1 MKRAVLYAR
10 VSTERQVEKD
20 LSIPAQIEELTQY
33 AINHDLE
40 VIDIYTDEGIS
51 ARTAD
56 RPAFQLMISDAKK
69 KPRPFDVILFHK
81 NDRFARNREDAIV
94 YKNLLRKE
102 CGIELI
108 AIKEDFGE
116 GPYAQLIEGILE
128 IMAEFYSINL
138 SQEARKGMK
147 KKARSGKVLG
157 LSPIGYQPNE
167 NGFLSIVEDEAKIV
181 KYIFREYIGT
191 KKGLRAIAMD
201 LKKYGYSKFG
211 KGAEKY
217 KWSAASIKIIL
228 TNPTYVGDKI
238 WNQRDTTSGKITLR
252 DKSQWITV
260 TNAHPAIIDRETFH
274 EAQEILKLKR
284 SYRSST
290 SDYLL
295 KGMIRCMDCGGNLTQ
310 FKYRWT
316 NSSGKQVTQG
326 LRCSNYVHTGECY
339 FNNILM
345 REIESELFSYL
356 RDIVNRRIQKDN
368 LFISTK
374 QSQGL
379 HLQLSQ
385 CQNELIQI
393 DERFER
399 QMIAFENQIIT
410 VEQLKIY
417 KERLTNEKE
426 QLVAEI
432 DKLKDRINRRQ
443 IDTKLLA
450 KRISSVIDT
459 IEDESLEF
467 KERRSCLKT
476 IVDHIEYSKN
486 QNKLAVYLRV
496 A

>member
-1 MKRAVLYAR
+1 MKRTVLYAR

-33 AINHDLE
+33 AIDHELE
-40 VIDIYTDEGIS
+40 VVDIYTDEGIS

-69 KPRPFDVILFHK
+69 QPRPFDVILFHK

-147 KKARSGKVLG
+147 KKAQSGKVLG

-167 NGFLSIVEDEAKIV
+167 DGFLSIVEDEAKIV
-181 KYIFREYIGT
+181 QYIFREYTET

-201 LKKYGYSKFG
+201 LKKYGYSIFG
-211 KGAEKY
+211 KVAEKY
-217 KWSAASIKIIL
+217 KWSAAGLKVIL
-228 TNPTYVGDKI
+228 TNPTYVGDKV

-260 TNAHPAIIDRETFH
+260 IDAHPAIIDRDTFH
-274 EAQEILKLKR
+274 EAQEILKMKR
-284 SYRSST
+284 NYRSST

-295 KGMIRCMDCGGNLTQ
+295 KGMTRCMDCGGNLTQ
-310 FKYRWT
+310 FKYKWT

-345 REIESELFSYL
+345 RDIESELFSYL
-356 RDIVNRRIQKDN
+356 RDIINSRIPKDK
-368 LFISTK
+368 LYISTK
-374 QSQGL
+374 QSQSL
-379 HLQLSQ
+379 NLRLSQ
-385 CQNELIQI
+385 YQKELKQI

-399 QMIAFENQIIT
+399 QMIAFENEIIT

-417 KERLTNEKE
+417 RDRLTNEKE
-426 QLVAEI
+426 QLVTDI
-432 DKLKDRINRRQ
+432 HKLQEKINQRH
-443 IDTKLLA
+443 IDTKLLSKKIA
-450 KRISSVIDT
+450 SVIDI
-459 IEDESLEF
+459 IEDQALELE
-467 KERRSCLKT
+467 ERRSCLKT

-486 QNKLAVYLRV
+486 QNKLAVYLIT